1 MIRFI
6 SAAVVLLSA
15 VALAILAWPQLF
27 GFAHITP
34 VAQIVALRGL
44 AVAVALVGA
53 LAFTVIALIAQP
65 VRRFLASLAVL
76 LLVFAAIN
84 TAVLASR
91 GFGNLGFETE
101 GEGDIT
107 VLSWNTLGDA
117 PAAASVAGLA
127 LDTGA
132 DVVALP
138 ETTNAMG
145 LDIAAL
151 MQDAGRPMWVLT
163 VAYDQVSKANS
174 TTLLVSTDLGEYAVD
189 ESVRTTSVLPTVLA
203 RPVDGTGPTIL
214 AVHALAPIPPM
225 LPGWQLDLASLAAAC
240 ASGDVILA
248 GDFNATL
255 DHMSG
260 LPRAD
265 GGTLGRCADAA
276 DATGNAAVGTWPT
289 MLPPLLGAP
298 IDHIMASPEWRVTG
312 MRVIQSHDGL
322 GSDHRPVLA
331 QLSRAD

>member
-1 MIRFI
+1 
-6 SAAVVLLSA
+6 
-15 VALAILAWPQLF
+15 
-27 GFAHITP
+27 
-34 VAQIVALRGL
+34 
-44 AVAVALVGA
+44 
-53 LAFTVIALIAQP
+53 
-65 VRRFLASLAVL
+65 
-76 LLVFAAIN
+76 
-84 TAVLASR
+84 
-91 GFGNLGFETE
+91 
-101 GEGDIT
+101 
-107 VLSWNTLGDA
+107 
-117 PAAASVAGLA
+117 
-127 LDTGA
+127 
-132 DVVALP
+132 
-138 ETTNAMG
+138 MG

-189 ESVRTTSVLPTVLA
+189 ESVRTTEMLPTVLA
-203 RPVDGTGPTIL
+203 RPVDGTGPAIL
-214 AVHALAPIPPM
+214 AVHTLAPLPPM
-225 LPGWQLDLASLAAAC
+225 LPQWQQDLASVAAAC

-260 LPRAD
+260 LPHTE

-289 MLPPLLGAP
+289 MLPPLLGGA

-331 QLSRAD
+331 QLSRAG

>member
-27 GFAHITP
+27 GFVHITP

-44 AVAVALVGA
+44 AIAGALIGA

-65 VRRFLASLAVL
+65 ARRFLASLAVL
-76 LLVFAAIN
+76 LLAFAAVN
-84 TAVLASR
+84 AAVLASR

-117 PAAASVAGLA
+117 PSAASIASLA

-174 TTLLVSTDLGEYAVD
+174 TTLLVSVDLGEYAVD

-203 RPVDGTGPTIL
+203 RPVDGSGPTIL

-225 LPGWQLDLASLAAAC
+225 LPGWQQDLVSLAAAC

-289 MLPPLLGAP
+289 ILPPLLGGP
-298 IDHIMASPEWRVTG
+298 IDHVMASPEWRVTG

-331 QLSRAD
+331 QLSPAG